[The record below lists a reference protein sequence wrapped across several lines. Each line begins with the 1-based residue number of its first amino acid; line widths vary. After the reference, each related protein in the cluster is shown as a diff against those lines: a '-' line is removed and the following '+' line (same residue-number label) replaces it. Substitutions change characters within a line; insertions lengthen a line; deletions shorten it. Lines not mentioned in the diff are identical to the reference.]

1 MSEVSKSEVSKSE
14 VSKLKHSCGEIRSKK
29 NIENDRIKLYM
40 KLAKEK
46 LLLEI
51 KINRLTKFIAE
62 NKHNLNELDG
72 GSYLQDQLASMN
84 TYKTLLG
91 TRMNV
96 ILGKF

>member
-1 MSEVSKSEVSKSE
+1 MSEVSKSE
-14 VSKLKHSCGEIRSKK
+14 VSKLKDLDGKLRSKK

>member
-1 MSEVSKSEVSKSE
+1 MSEIKESDG
-14 VSKLKHSCGEIRSKK
+14 KLRSKK
-29 NIENDRIKLYM
+29 NIEKTRIDLYM

>member
-1 MSEVSKSEVSKSE
+1 MSEIKDSDG
-14 VSKLKHSCGEIRSKK
+14 KLRSKK

-62 NKHNLNELDG
+62 NKQSLNYIDG
-72 GSYLQDQLASMN
+72 GNYLEEQLNSMTSYKNLLA
-84 TYKTLLG
+84 L
-91 TRMNV
+91 RMGV
-96 ILGKF
+96 ILGKL